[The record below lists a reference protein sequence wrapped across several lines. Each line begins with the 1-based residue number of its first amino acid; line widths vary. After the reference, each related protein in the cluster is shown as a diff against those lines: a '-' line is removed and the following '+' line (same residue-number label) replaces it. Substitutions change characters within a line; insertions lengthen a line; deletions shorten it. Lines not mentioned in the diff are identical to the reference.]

1 MAEYETKTELCDG
14 VEKMFEAWAGT
25 ARTGV
30 VSNFF
35 LPNYPERLLERHG
48 LRDHLDFVID
58 SAQVGYRKP
67 ASEIYL
73 AALERG
79 GIAEKDAAQVIF
91 VGDDWIADIEGPRQ
105 FGMMPVLYS
114 RSESGDDSV
123 RVIHSWSEF
132 RPYHVEG

>member
-1 MAEYETKTELCDG
+1 M
-14 VEKMFEAWAGT
+14 
-25 ARTGV
+25 GV

-35 LPNYPERLLERHG
+35 VPKYPERLLERHG
-48 LRDHLDFVID
+48 LLGHLDFVLD

-67 ASEIYL
+67 AREIYL

-105 FGMMPVLYS
+105 LGMTPVHYS
-114 RSESGDDSV
+114 RSESSDDSV

-132 RPYHVEG
+132 RP